1 MCLRTMHLLDQG
13 KAQREPEPRAH
24 DDEATISRRYKRMLS
39 GLVNVQACTEARDR
53 HRTQVPRNLRRGN

>member
-39 GLVNVQACTEARDR
+39 GLVNVQACAEARDGQG
-53 HRTQVPRNLRRGN
+53 TQVSRNLGYSN